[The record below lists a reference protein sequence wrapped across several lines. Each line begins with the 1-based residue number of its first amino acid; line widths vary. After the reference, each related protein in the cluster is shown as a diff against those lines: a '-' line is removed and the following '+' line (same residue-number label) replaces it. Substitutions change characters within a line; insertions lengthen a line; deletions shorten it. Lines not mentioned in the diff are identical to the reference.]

1 MFNKKKV
8 SHSFSSQRGKVAYC
22 GLMCCTTLGQD
33 CTTCGYFSKPELTKG
48 HFLLKRMFNFFATKM
63 PCFNVLQQKMTSFLS
78 TFSQILHFLQ
88 SRIYQG
94 GEHFKHSHKCV
105 SWIQG
110 KDKLLPLYPADVGI
124 QFAEVRELNKSLN
137 PFSQSLHCLI
147 HPPALLVCVS

>member
-48 HFLLKRMFNFFATKM
+48 HFLLKRMFKFFATKM

-94 GEHFKHSHKCV
+94 GGNISNTATSVCPGYKGRTSSCLCT
-105 SWIQG
+105 
-110 KDKLLPLYPADVGI
+110 LLMYEFG
-124 QFAEVRELNKSLN
+124 
-137 PFSQSLHCLI
+137 
-147 HPPALLVCVS
+147 LLR